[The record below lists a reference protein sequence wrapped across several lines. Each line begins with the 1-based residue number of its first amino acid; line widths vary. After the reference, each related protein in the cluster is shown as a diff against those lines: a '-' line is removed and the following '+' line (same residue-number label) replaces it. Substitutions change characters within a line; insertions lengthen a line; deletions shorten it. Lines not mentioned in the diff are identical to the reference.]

1 LVDERSAFFV
11 DSSAD
16 FSADSSAH
24 SVSSSSVDSTA
35 GDGDELPGE
44 FPGLVVTPL
53 GTQLSTEV
61 VVAFIDSVKER
72 FGVEPLCQVLTRF
85 VCRIGPSTYY
95 AAKARPPSARQ
106 LRDEKISELLVQIW
120 HDPDGGREL
129 AGARKMW
136 QLMRKKQIT
145 VDGRP
150 VARCTIER
158 LMRRLGLYGARRGES
173 FYKSTCADPA
183 AVRAPDLVGR
193 DFTASAP
200 NRLWVVDFTYLETE
214 AGKAFAAFV
223 LDVFSRRIVGWA
235 VADHHLTELPLA
247 ALEMALYA
255 RARAGQDVTDV
266 VHHSDAGAEY
276 TAIRYR
282 RVLADFHAVASIG
295 TVGDS
300 YDNAMAESL
309 NGLYKTEC
317 IYRQDSW
324 ADALEVE
331 LATSSWVAWYN
342 SRRLHSSLGYRT
354 PIEYENAFYTGE
366 LAIDDQPVD
375 QADDSA
381 DDPGDEHDDQQDN
394 GRDINPRSY
403 DHAG

>member
-1 LVDERSAFFV
+1 VD
-11 DSSAD
+11 
-16 FSADSSAH
+16 
-24 SVSSSSVDSTA
+24 
-35 GDGDELPGE
+35 GGELPA
-44 FPGLVVTPL
+44 LVVTPL
-53 GTQLSTEV
+53 GTQLSTQV
-61 VVAFIDSVKER
+61 LVAFIDSVKER
-72 FGVEPLCQVLTRF
+72 FGVEPVCHVLSQF
-85 VCRIGPSTYY
+85 VCTTAPSTYY
-95 AAKARPPSARQ
+95 AAKSRPPSARQ
-106 LRDEKISELLVQIW
+106 KRDERICELLLAIW
-120 HDPDGGREL
+120 HDPEGGRQL

-136 QLMRKKQIT
+136 QLMRKMRIT

-158 LMRRLGLYGARRGES
+158 LMGCLGLYGARRGAS
-173 FYKSTCADPA
+173 FYTTTCADPSHE
-183 AVRAPDLVGR
+183 RAPDRVNR
-193 DFTASAP
+193 NFTAPAP
-200 NRLWVVDFTYLETE
+200 NRLWVVDFTHLDTA

-255 RARAGQDVTDV
+255 RARAGQDVKDL
-266 VHHSDAGAEY
+266 VHHSDAGSEY

-282 RVLADFHAVASIG
+282 NVLTDFRALASIG

-317 IYRQDSW
+317 VYRQESW
-324 ADALEVE
+324 SDAREIE

-354 PIEYENAFYTGE
+354 PIEYENAYYNGE
-366 LAIDDQPVD
+366 LTTEDQPRD
-375 QADDSA
+375 TA
-381 DDPGDEHDDQQDN
+381 DDPTDEQDDQRDN
-394 GRDINPRSY
+394 DRDINPRTY
-403 DHAG
+403 EHAG